1 MAENNNTFGAAGTS
15 LNDLLYGSLNV
26 SPEQL
31 NQAKEF
37 VTSLQPQP
45 EPVDKNLAML
55 LYFSKMAEEASK
67 PGATLLGSA
76 ATALQSPTAYLLQ
89 KREEER
95 KASQPAIGDVLQ
107 VATLMAKP
115 KGIKPGAGTNY
126 ASRQPLYISK
136 DDGTFFSQIPIGK
149 NENDLIT
156 IKAGTPISLNP
167 TQFQNLSK
175 QFPGMLFKYEK
186 ESQGSLQDI
195 YLKNPVYRNP
205 KTNELTTDEKNELGQ
220 ENTLIY
226 SANTLQ
232 KLTPDEV
239 SQLKVFPGIFAEK
252 PPTDAKQKLT
262 GKTYVV
268 TKEAI
273 DKRATDPF
281 GSTETPRLLKL
292 NETIILTDADRIK
305 FQKQYGGGSLKEVR
319 QIVDSEPL
327 GFASYQ
333 SLETIDD
340 YLKSFGVDQNHPS
353 YDYLKETLV
362 DSKKAGEYYEK
373 DNRPYSLK
381 PTYQDGKIL
390 RLDLIPGEVDPI
402 FLAEQKAK
410 IQQNQD
416 TIKLVNKQLLEE
428 GASLRNNLA
437 RMGGIEIT
445 LNNLINGKMTTGRFQ
460 ELALPIKQVFADI
473 LKLNPEGMTEQEL
486 LQSLSFGLAP
496 LMRGVGSGSTSDME
510 FKAYQQAIVSLGNTP
525 KANYL
530 TLYTF
535 KKSMENRKKILSL
548 ALKDIE
554 NGKSWIQVQKNMVNN
569 SAKFTIYRNF
579 SREASMDKKIQD
591 MGFNKW
597 SETLKK
603 GEILI
608 NPNNDLLV
616 IGGEKLDD

>member
-1 MAENNNTFGAAGTS
+1 
-15 LNDLLYGSLNV
+15 GSLNL

-292 NETIILTDADRIK
+292 NETI
-305 FQKQYGGGSLKEVR
+305 
-319 QIVDSEPL
+319 
-327 GFASYQ
+327 
-333 SLETIDD
+333 
-340 YLKSFGVDQNHPS
+340 
-353 YDYLKETLV
+353 
-362 DSKKAGEYYEK
+362 
-373 DNRPYSLK
+373 
-381 PTYQDGKIL
+381 
-390 RLDLIPGEVDPI
+390 
-402 FLAEQKAK
+402 
-410 IQQNQD
+410 
-416 TIKLVNKQLLEE
+416 
-428 GASLRNNLA
+428 
-437 RMGGIEIT
+437 
-445 LNNLINGKMTTGRFQ
+445 RF
-460 ELALPIKQVFADI
+460 
-473 LKLNPEGMTEQEL
+473 
-486 LQSLSFGLAP
+486 
-496 LMRGVGSGSTSDME
+496 
-510 FKAYQQAIVSLGNTP
+510 
-525 KANYL
+525 
-530 TLYTF
+530 
-535 KKSMENRKKILSL
+535 
-548 ALKDIE
+548 
-554 NGKSWIQVQKNMVNN
+554 
-569 SAKFTIYRNF
+569 
-579 SREASMDKKIQD
+579 
-591 MGFNKW
+591 
-597 SETLKK
+597 
-603 GEILI
+603 
-608 NPNNDLLV
+608 
-616 IGGEKLDD
+616 